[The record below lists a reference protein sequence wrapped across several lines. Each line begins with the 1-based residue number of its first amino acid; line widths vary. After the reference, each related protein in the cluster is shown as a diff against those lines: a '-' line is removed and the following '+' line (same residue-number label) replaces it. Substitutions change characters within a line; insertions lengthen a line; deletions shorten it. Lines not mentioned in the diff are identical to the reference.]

1 MGQWSTP
8 RRQRSPS
15 PPLPNLQDE
24 MKRVKSRV
32 DDVILRQLL
41 PKSSKIKEVDL
52 LYKMMRDYP
61 SRPAKGMRPFLCVT
75 TCRAAGGT
83 EDDSLLTAACI
94 ELFQNWILI
103 HDDIEDGSELR
114 RGDPALHR
122 KYGEALALNAGD
134 ALHARTWEALL
145 KNKDKLGAQ
154 RTLAV
159 MEEFSRMVNETT
171 EGQHMELG
179 WVAGKRWDLGEK
191 DYFEMC
197 TRKTSWY
204 TIASPCRLG
213 AMVAGAEADILHGLE
228 EFGLKLGV
236 AFQIQDDSLNL
247 VGDQD
252 KYGKAKSDDIL
263 EGKRTLILLHLLSV
277 INQSSRDRIIE
288 IMNKPRD
295 EKSDSDVSY
304 VMSLIDRHDA
314 IGYAR
319 KRANELL
326 KDALA
331 TLKGIKWKGSRESS
345 EMLVS
350 FARFAVER
358 EW

>member
-1 MGQWSTP
+1 MSD
-8 RRQRSPS
+8 
-15 PPLPNLQDE
+15 LQVE
-24 MKRVKSRV
+24 MKRVKDRV
-32 DDVILRQLL
+32 DETILGQLL
-41 PKSSKIKEVDL
+41 PESSPVKEVDL
-52 LYKMMRDYP
+52 LYRMMRDYP

-75 TCRAAGGT
+75 ACKAAGGD
-83 EDDSLLTAACI
+83 EDDALLTAACV

-114 RGDPALHR
+114 RGSPALHR
-122 KYGEALALNAGD
+122 AYGEPLALNAGD

-145 KNKDKLGAQ
+145 RNGSRLGLPRAFSV
-154 RTLAV
+154 LG
-159 MEEFSRMVNETT
+159 EFSRMVDMTT

-179 WVAGKRWDLGEK
+179 WVVHRRWDLDE
-191 DYFEMC
+191 DDDFEMC

-204 TIASPCRLG
+204 TVASPCRLG
-213 AMVAGAEADILHGLE
+213 AIVAGGGPELLE
-228 EFGLKLGV
+228 RLKEFGTSLGV

-247 VGDQD
+247 VGDEK

-277 INQSSRDRIIE
+277 ASQSERDRVTA
-288 IMNKPRD
+288 IMNKERAKKTGD
-295 EKSDSDVSY
+295 DVSY
-304 VMSLIDRHDA
+304 VLSLVDRYDA

-319 KRANELL
+319 KRAAELL
-326 KDALA
+326 KQALA
-331 TLKGIKWKGSRESS
+331 TLGSIDWKGDKDSAA
-345 EMLVS
+345 LLAA